1 MSVRLDRV
9 ALTDRLV
16 TAGFGY
22 DDADGF
28 VSRLPDARVAPDL
41 AWHDREAQWFAAGP
55 PSTWDA
61 ARRNEA
67 TQHYL
72 VGHGVDPV
80 WLMTTYGRGVPA
92 PQQTPPSR
100 TGTYVAGLAFIALIG
115 AVAWSA
121 GRR

>member
-80 WLMTTYGRGVPA
+80 WLMTTYGRRVAPVPTLRDWRSSPSSA
-92 PQQTPPSR
+92 PSR
-100 TGTYVAGLAFIALIG
+100 GPRGV
-115 AVAWSA
+115 VS
-121 GRR
+121 RP